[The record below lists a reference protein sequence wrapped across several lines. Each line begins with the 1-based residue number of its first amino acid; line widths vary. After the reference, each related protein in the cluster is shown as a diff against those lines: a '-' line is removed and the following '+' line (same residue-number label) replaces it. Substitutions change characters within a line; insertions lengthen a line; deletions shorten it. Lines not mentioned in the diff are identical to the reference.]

1 MSQSYYFNPI
11 RSLIIV
17 LLFTTFSLTHAQVKL
32 PKNISRVGSIEYAP
46 SISADGKT
54 MVFQTDLYQRR
65 GWFNIYMTFKNPG
78 GWWDN
83 PSQIKSINQTGNKTD
98 LIGGPMISYDGN
110 TIFFFANYSDVKGAE
125 EIYYA
130 IREGDE
136 FGKPINIGPAINTAG
151 YEGFPS
157 ISPDGS
163 TLYFTRNSDDPSTEG
178 IACYSIWA
186 SDRDENGKWQK
197 AYKLPP
203 HINKGCE
210 KNPRIMTDNEMLVFA
225 SIRDSSLGG
234 EKYDLFYTRKDQEGT
249 WGEVKPL
256 SNVNTFEDELFAAIS
271 ACGDEMYLIALTK
284 EKGYEN
290 NYHDF
295 DNLDIYQA
303 TLAENDKPKPV
314 AMINGNM
321 VDATSGKALS
331 GEIAIIKN
339 GNEDNTGILDSNK
352 KGGRFT
358 IILTKGNVYTVKYMA
373 DGHATK
379 EVEYDMTSLSGCETR
394 TENIKIDKWSGSYT
408 VHVINK
414 RTGKPENVTVTLTD
428 QKSRSKTKTDFE
440 GVDLGIYTSQIVTKG
455 QYSVNLSGP
464 NITDT
469 TYNYRPVVKDFNRK
483 GFVDTVLVNS
493 GPPRL
498 NIKIV
503 NKETRE
509 EVENSVLYLVEA
521 NSRKELYRN
530 LLKGDSTFEISRNGI
545 YVMLGVAA
553 NHFTDRQILDVSKS
567 DQEDLIEIEL
577 ELVELKPGAKLVVNN
592 ITFATNSAVLSKGSF
607 AEIDQVISVLKNNAH
622 IKIEIAAHTD
632 DIGEDAPNLT
642 LSNARAKSVL
652 DYMTSK
658 GIKSN
663 RLISKGYG
671 ESDPAVPNSTSAN
684 RALNRRVEF
693 RIPKN

>member
-1 MSQSYYFNPI
+1 MSQPYYINPL

-17 LLFTTFSLTHAQVKL
+17 LLVTIFSAAHAQVKL
-32 PKNISRVGSIEYAP
+32 PKNISQERSIEYSP

-65 GWFNIYMTFKNPG
+65 GWFNIYMTFKNPS

-83 PSQIKSINQTGNKTD
+83 PKQVKSINQTGEKTD

-110 TIFFFANYSDVKGAE
+110 TIFFFANYSNVKGAE

-136 FGKPINIGPAINTAG
+136 FGKPINIGPAINTDG

-163 TLYFTRNSDDPSTEG
+163 TLYFTRDSDSIDRG
-178 IACYSIWA
+178 MACYSLWA
-186 SDRDENGKWQK
+186 SDRDANGKWQK
-197 AYKLPP
+197 AFKLPSP
-203 HINKGCE
+203 INTGCE
-210 KNPRIMTDNEMLVFA
+210 KNPKIMTDNEMLVFA
-225 SIRDSSLGG
+225 SIREESLGG
-234 EKYDLFYTRKDQEGT
+234 EKYDLFYSRKDKSGA
-249 WGEVKPL
+249 WGEVNPL
-256 SNVNTFEDELFAAIS
+256 TGVNTFDDEVFAAIS

-284 EKGYEN
+284 EKGYED
-290 NYHDF
+290 NYHEF
-295 DNLDIYQA
+295 DNLDIYKA
-303 TLAENDKPKPV
+303 TLADRDRPRPV
-314 AMINGNM
+314 AMINGSM
-321 VDATSGKALS
+321 VDATSGKALP

-339 GNEDNTGILDSNK
+339 GNEDNTGILDSNRE
-352 KGGRFT
+352 GGRFT

-379 EVEYDMTSLSGCETR
+379 EIKYDMTTLGGCETR
-394 TENIKIDKWSGSYT
+394 TEKVKIDKWNGSYT

-414 RTGKPENVTVTLTD
+414 RTGEAENVTATITD
-428 QKSRSKTKTDFE
+428 QKSKSKAKTDFE
-440 GVDLGIYTSQIVTKG
+440 GIDLGVYKSKIITGG
-455 QYSVNLSGP
+455 QYTVSLSGP
-464 NITDT
+464 NINDT
-469 TYNYRPVVKDFNRK
+469 TYNYRPVVKDFKRE
-483 GFVDTVLVNS
+483 GFVDTVMVNP

-498 NIKIV
+498 NIRIV
-503 NKETRE
+503 NKETRA
-509 EVENSVLYLVEA
+509 EVPNAILLLVEA
-521 NSRKELYRN
+521 KSRKTMHRAV
-530 LLKGDSTFEISRNGI
+530 LKGDSTFEINYDET

-553 NHFTDRQILDVSKS
+553 NHFRTREVLEVSKS
-567 DQEDLIEIEL
+567 EERGLIEIEI

-592 ITFATNSAVLSKGSF
+592 ITFASNSSELKKSSF
-607 AEIDQVISVLKNNAH
+607 EEIDQVIAVLKQNTH
-622 IKIEIAAHTD
+622 IKIEVGAHTD
-632 DIGEDAPNLT
+632 DIGEDAPNMT

-658 GIKSN
+658 GIKAN
-663 RLISKGYG
+663 RLLSKGYG
-671 ESDPAVPNSTSAN
+671 ESDPAVPNNSVAN